1 MHVFHVLKS
10 AESNIAVRIPAK
22 RDSTLKR
29 VTEDCGMKGTLAH
42 GQGEGNQ
49 QGVVKYQWKLLPFL
63 GLKGKGGAVTG
74 KSESRSRR
82 PPQELWGEVG
92 RAAAKPQTKNR
103 FLSSG
108 RTVPPALSS
117 SAHSSHWPNLT
128 VIQRIR
134 GTWMVQSMKPIVEAE
149 SRSGEANGDYPV

>member
-108 RTVPPALSS
+108 RTLLLLSPLLPTPP
-117 SAHSSHWPNLT
+117 T
-128 VIQRIR
+128 GQ
-134 GTWMVQSMKPIVEAE
+134 T
-149 SRSGEANGDYPV
+149 